1 MWNTLSSFQI
11 AEMCYTI
18 KKTKQNSLEDI
29 YRTATK
35 VELKESQ
42 LY

>member
-11 AEMCYTI
+11 TEMCYKM
-18 KKTKQNSLEDI
+18 KKNSLEDI
-29 YRTATK
+29 YRTATE

-42 LY
+42 SY

>member
-11 AEMCYTI
+11 TEMCYKM
-18 KKTKQNSLEDI
+18 KKKNSLEDI
-29 YRTATK
+29 YRTATE

-42 LY
+42 SY